1 MLDINQKGVVKMSAE
16 SKFNEIVE
24 SFKKEIAEASK
35 NAIEDIHSEMV
46 PYVNDDTEWNAIYR
60 ANDIVRQI
68 LSGNYTLEDDK
79 ITCNG
84 WSTGLTTSDHDQLV
98 DKLAEKC
105 SDVAAQKKIERLES
119 MLKESYSRN
128 Y

>member
-1 MLDINQKGVVKMSAE
+1 MSAE

-35 NAIEDIHSEMV
+35 NAIEDIHSEML
-46 PYVNDDTEWNAIYR
+46 PYVNDDTEFNAVYR
-60 ANDIVRQI
+60 ANSIVKQI

-79 ITCNG
+79 IICSG
-84 WSTGLTTSDHDQLV
+84 WIIELTSNDHDQLV